1 MFTFDNSAFPS
12 DSNPSFNPMRT
23 LREAFKS
30 SNLSWDDFESTIC
43 DTLDELY
50 AEEEAKKNQ
59 PTPCTCESYDPATLS
74 WEDLFDSIIRPW
86 CIANLS
92 NGSTIND
99 LDTEDYAAYRK
110 ECFNYLQE
118 AINAY
123 LNAHKVVDKLKS
135 AFTNNDKTDLSTLM
149 NLLFGNG
156 DR

>member
-1 MFTFDNSAFPS
+1 MFTFDNSKFPN
-12 DSNPSFNPMRT
+12 DANPSFNPMAS

-30 SNLSWDDFESTIC
+30 SKLSWDDFESTIC
-43 DTLDELY
+43 DSLDELY

-59 PTPCTCESYDPATLS
+59 PTPTCSDQLQDPATLS

-86 CIANLS
+86 CVANLS

-99 LDTEDYAAYRK
+99 LDAEDYAAYRN

-123 LNAHKVVDKLKS
+123 LNAHKVVDKLKTAIS
-135 AFTNNDKTDLSTLM
+135 NNKTDLSTLM
-149 NLLFGNG
+149 NLLFG

>member
-1 MFTFDNSAFPS
+1 MFTFDDSNTFN
-12 DSNPSFNPMRT
+12 DSNPSPDLMKT
-23 LREAFKS
+23 LREAFAA
-30 SNLSWDDFESTIC
+30 SNLSWDDFEATMC
-43 DTLDELY
+43 DSLDELY

-59 PTPCTCESYDPATLS
+59 PTPTCSDQLQDPATLS

-86 CIANLS
+86 CVANLS

-99 LDTEDYAAYRK
+99 LDAEDYAAYRN

-123 LNAHKVVDKLKS
+123 LNAHKVVDKLKTAIS
-135 AFTNNDKTDLSTLM
+135 NNKTDLSTLM
-149 NLLFGNG
+149 NLLFG